1 MESFMKTLP
10 GPMQI
15 NESII
20 VIAVI
25 FILLYLIL
33 KKFYIKPYLF
43 ILEERENR
51 IVGAENRFKEVED
64 YYREKIKQYEDE
76 IKKARVNAN
85 ALREKLVNEAKK
97 EREKIVNTAKMQAHE
112 VIEKSARELDSALK
126 KELKE
131 AENYVEVIAKM
142 IVEKIIG
149 RKLA

>member
-25 FILLYLIL
+25 FLIFYFLL
-33 KKFYIKPYLF
+33 KKFYVKPYLF
-43 ILEERENR
+43 IIEERENR

-64 YYREKIKQYEDE
+64 YFMEKMKLYEEE
-76 IKKARVNAN
+76 IRKARINAN
-85 ALREKLVNEAKK
+85 AVREKLIEDAKS
-97 EREKIVNTAKMQAHE
+97 ERERIVNTAKMQA
-112 VIEKSARELDSALK
+112 RELVEKANQEIESTLK
-126 KELKE
+126 QELKE
-131 AENYVEVIAKM
+131 AENYVDQIAKL
-142 IVEKIIG
+142 IVGKILG